1 VRNADQ
7 DAAPKRHDGER
18 ATKGTKHAIDHGHDL
33 NLSASRNFS
42 VQACQPSARTSSRDA
57 LRLTFSSLVLIR
69 DLLRAACRLCGG
81 FARVLRRRAAT
92 SQRLDRI

>member
-1 VRNADQ
+1 VQNAAQ
-7 DAAPKRHDGER
+7 DAAPKHPDRER
-18 ATKGTKHAIDHGHDL
+18 APKGTKNAIDHGHDL
-33 NLSASRNFS
+33 NPSASRNFS
-42 VQACQPSARTSSRDA
+42 MQACQSSARTSSCDA

-69 DLLRAACRLCGG
+69 DLLRAACRVCGG